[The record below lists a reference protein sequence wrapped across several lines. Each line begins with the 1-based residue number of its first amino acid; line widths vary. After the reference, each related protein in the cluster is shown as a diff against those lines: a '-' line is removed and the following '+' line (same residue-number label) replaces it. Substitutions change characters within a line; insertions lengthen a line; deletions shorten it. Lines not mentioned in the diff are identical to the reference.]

1 MTKCLLVNFTDKE
14 PLLALVKTGILMVIM
29 TFIVTLLGSLLGGFQ
44 GMIIA
49 VLFAGTMNIFAWYK
63 SDSLVLRI
71 YKAKLAPKQSEL
83 SKIVRSLSRKAKM
96 PIPKVFIID
105 NSQPN
110 AFATGRNP
118 ENSSVANFQL
128 PENGYNRVVRW
139 TSQEINNLKL
149 GMSLFGDQAW
159 RKIQRFLIQRDS
171 DNRRSK

>member
-1 MTKCLLVNFTDKE
+1 MTKCLLEHLTDKE

-118 ENSSVANFQL
+118 ENSMSPTNF
-128 PENGYNRVVRW
+128 
-139 TSQEINNLKL
+139 TI
-149 GMSLFGDQAW
+149 FH
-159 RKIQRFLIQRDS
+159 
-171 DNRRSK
+171 